1 MTEYPRNIQMKLFR
15 LVFISL
21 VALSLSLS
29 TVAEEVELKYFLVQG
44 EITPKIAK
52 LLVDN
57 PADPTAGAKKSIESI
72 PGAKL
77 IDYYLDAGYAQNI
90 AIIAVPDSEIAAA
103 LVYQRFST
111 GSLNKITV
119 REIIPAAKVKSM
131 LEVAK
136 SIK

>member
-1 MTEYPRNIQMKLFR
+1 MITQRIQR
-15 LVFISL
+15 R
-21 VALSLSLS
+21 A
-29 TVAEEVELKYFLVQG
+29 Q
-44 EITPKIAK
+44 
-52 LLVDN
+52 
-57 PADPTAGAKKSIESI
+57 KKSIESI

>member
-1 MTEYPRNIQMKLFR
+1 MRLLKL
-15 LVFISL
+15 LSISL
-21 VALSLSLS
+21 VALSLSFT

-44 EITPKIAK
+44 EITPEIAK

-57 PADPTAGAKKSIESI
+57 PTDPTAGAKKSIESI
-72 PGAKL
+72 SGAKL

-111 GSLNKITV
+111 GSLNKMTV
-119 REIIPAAKVKSM
+119 REIIPAAKVQSM

>member
-1 MTEYPRNIQMKLFR
+1 MKLFR

>member
-1 MTEYPRNIQMKLFR
+1 MRLLKL
-15 LVFISL
+15 LSISL
-21 VALSLSLS
+21 VALSLSFT

-44 EITPKIAK
+44 EITPEIAK

-57 PADPTAGAKKSIESI
+57 PTDPTAGAKKSIESI

-111 GSLNKITV
+111 GSLNKMTV
-119 REIIPAAKVKSM
+119 REIIPAAKVQSM